1 MYLCYVME
9 QPKSLVLL
17 GGPNVKLAFEQVFPE
32 GPYEI
37 LFVQT
42 GMNGHKIPDEG
53 KFDVRTADLQLR
65 NINWKTGPISSTE
78 SFDAR
83 LVVVNSAELP
93 NLTDEPLDFDVV
105 GKLDIARQ
113 KEEHQETPDNSENSQ
128 SYWKTEL
135 ESFLD
140 ANYSNQDLS
149 FRDFMRKFRFTRSY
163 GCRLFKQHLGK
174 PYIYKLREIRIARA
188 EQLITETRK
197 YMKEIAAE
205 CGFRAPN
212 RFCEAFKRIHGV
224 TPVEYRNRY
233 FKKDRTGA
241 SDTGDTPR

>member
-1 MYLCYVME
+1 MYLRYVME

-17 GGPNVKLAFEQVFPE
+17 GGPNVKLAFEQVLPE
-32 GPYEI
+32 GPYDI
-37 LFVQT
+37 LFAQT

-53 KFDVRTADLQLR
+53 KFDVGTADLQLR

-83 LVVVNSAELP
+83 LVVVNSADLP
-93 NLTDEPLDFDVV
+93 NLTDEPLDFAVV
-105 GKLDIARQ
+105 GKLEIARE
-113 KEEHQETPDNSENSQ
+113 KEDHAETPDHSANAQ
-128 SYWKTEL
+128 QIYWKTEL

-140 ANYSNQDLS
+140 ANFSNPDLS

-163 GCRLFKQHLGK
+163 GCRLFKQHLGNT
-174 PYIYKLREIRIARA
+174 YKKTLREIRIARA
-188 EQLITETRK
+188 ARLITETK
-197 YMKEIAAE
+197 MYMKEISSE

-224 TPVEYRNRY
+224 TPVEYRKRNIR
-233 FKKDRTGA
+233 KA
-241 SDTGDTPR
+241 